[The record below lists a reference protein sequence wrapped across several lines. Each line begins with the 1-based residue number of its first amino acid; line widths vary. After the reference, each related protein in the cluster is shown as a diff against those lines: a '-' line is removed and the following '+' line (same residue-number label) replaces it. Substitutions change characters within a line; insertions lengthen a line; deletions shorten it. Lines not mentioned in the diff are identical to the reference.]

1 MKNQII
7 IIRIILII
15 LLIITFFY
23 IFNFSSQDS
32 EKSGNLS
39 RTITVSV
46 TKNIKKI
53 QELDYNKKNDVLNTI
68 EKVIRKLAH
77 FSEYTFLGIL
87 LMSLMS
93 TYKLKQTNKF
103 IISIGIGFLYACSD
117 EFHQLFVPGRTA
129 KFTDVLIDTSGVIVG
144 SILIF
149 IAILIIKKIIV
160 KNKKSV
166 EN

>member
-149 IAILIIKKIIV
+149 IVILSIKKVIV
-160 KNKKSV
+160 KKEKSV

>member
-53 QELDYNKKNDVLNTI
+53 QELDNNKKNDVLNTI

-93 TYKLKQTNKF
+93 TYNLKQTNKF

-129 KFTDVLIDTSGVIVG
+129 KFTDVLIDTSGVIAG

>member
-93 TYKLKQTNKF
+93 TYNLKQINKF
-103 IISIGIGFLYACSD
+103 VLSIGIGFLYACSD

>member
-93 TYKLKQTNKF
+93 TYNLKQTNKF

-144 SILIF
+144 SVIIFILIF
-149 IAILIIKKIIV
+149 IINKYIIRKKAIDG
-160 KNKKSV
+160 
-166 EN
+166 

>member
-93 TYKLKQTNKF
+93 TYNLKQTNKF

-144 SILIF
+144 SIIIFILIF
-149 IAILIIKKIIV
+149 IINKYIIRKKAIDG
-160 KNKKSV
+160 
-166 EN
+166 

>member
-1 MKNQII
+1 
-7 IIRIILII
+7 
-15 LLIITFFY
+15 
-23 IFNFSSQDS
+23 
-32 EKSGNLS
+32 
-39 RTITVSV
+39 
-46 TKNIKKI
+46 
-53 QELDYNKKNDVLNTI
+53 
-68 EKVIRKLAH
+68 
-77 FSEYTFLGIL
+77 
-87 LMSLMS
+87 MSLMS

-149 IAILIIKKIIV
+149 IVILSIKKVIV
-160 KNKKSV
+160 KKEKSV

>member
-93 TYKLKQTNKF
+93 TYNLKQINKF
-103 IISIGIGFLYACSD
+103 VLSIGIGFLYACSD

-149 IAILIIKKIIV
+149 IVILSIKKVIV
-160 KNKKSV
+160 KKEKSV